1 MATAKQ
7 ATKAKVVAP
16 GSPQKAK
23 KPPSMRENLKLRK
36 EKPVPTISVQ
46 GFQVVPLAAEA
57 YEYTITNLKNGF
69 LNEFRKY
76 VKGEITS
83 DELTNANFVGLK
95 TKRYRGKGNEPLMDS
110 DGYSRVWILRYPLE
124 GKSTALTRQEGLRV
138 LKDFFMSKKATNYPP
153 NDIAV
158 IDRTTDD
165 VPVWK
170 TTFWIM
176 ILKKSSNSLVMQMKL
191 TRSSTR
197 LTLNLQVKSI
207 PNRSPLRLL
216 RTNSDFRLFWQN
228 RMTILSKLLFVTAHY
243 ITYENLNN

>member
-7 ATKAKVVAP
+7 ATKAKVVTP
-16 GSPQKAK
+16 GSPKKAK
-23 KPPSMRENLKLRK
+23 KPPSMRENLKMRK

-46 GFQVVPLAAEA
+46 GFQIVPLAAEA

-124 GKSTALTRQEGLRV
+124 GESTASTRQEGLRV

-165 VPVWK
+165 VPVLEDYFLDNDIEEIVK
-170 TTFWIM
+170 LSCDADEINKEFYAAYPEFASKIYS
-176 ILKKSSNSLVMQMKL
+176 KQEPSSFAKDELGFPSLL
-191 TRSSTR
+191 
-197 LTLNLQVKSI
+197 
-207 PNRSPLRLL
+207 
-216 RTNSDFRLFWQN
+216 
-228 RMTILSKLLFVTAHY
+228 A
-243 ITYENLNN
+243 E